1 MELEVERD
9 LHSDKTFSVEQLLS
23 KYTDISSDVKTE
35 VLSYASFQKIKRNTF
50 LREPSG
56 DSPFVMVAEGQV
68 KVYGLTD
75 SGRSIFI
82 SYIGKGDFCPLS
94 VVRLFGLDVPNIR
107 CVAES
112 DVSLLIIPKRCFSS
126 LLSKSELFR
135 AEVIRLQS
143 QFSLHLMSLLN
154 QVCFRRLPDRV
165 VDLLLD
171 TYERKNQILI
181 SLTHQELADELG
193 SSREVISR
201 LLKDIESHGAIKL
214 HRGAIEVLKP
224 EGLKGYSLTG

>member
-1 MELEVERD
+1 MECVGGHD
-9 LHSDKTFSVEQLLS
+9 VHKDKYCSVEQLFS
-23 KYTDISSDVKTE
+23 KFTDIPKTLKSDV
-35 VLSYASFQKIKRNTF
+35 LSCSSIHYVRRNAF
-50 LREPSG
+50 LREPNG
-56 DSPFVMVAEGQV
+56 DSPFVLVIKGQV
-68 KVYGLTD
+68 KVYGLTE

-82 SYIGKGDFCPLS
+82 SYIGESEFCPLS
-94 VVRLFGLDVPNIR
+94 VVRLLGLEVPNIR

-112 DVSLLIIPKRCFSS
+112 DLRLLIVPKRCFAS
-126 LLSKSELFR
+126 LLSESALFR

-171 TYERKNQILI
+171 TYERKNKILI

-201 LLKDIESHGAIKL
+201 LLKDIESCGVIKL
-214 HRGAIEVLKP
+214 HRGAIEVIEP
-224 EGLKGYSLTG
+224 EGLKGYSLSG